1 MPAYIYFFLLK
12 NNYKP
17 CRRLNRTELTFKQT
31 SPQTYQIRKI
41 TEKSKAKS
49 RMQRWAEARRK
60 CIFHQEQRKV
70 TKELT
75 ITIYKCSAL
84 KGSNQ

>member
-1 MPAYIYFFLLK
+1 M
-12 NNYKP
+12 
-17 CRRLNRTELTFKQT
+17 
-31 SPQTYQIRKI
+31 
-41 TEKSKAKS
+41 
-49 RMQRWAEARRK
+49 WAEGRRK

-84 KGSNQ
+84 KGSNQEKNEQEKIGR